1 MLGSGAFVV
10 FDDTTDFVAAAYNL
24 VRFFAHESCGQC
36 TPCREGGSW
45 MERVLERLV
54 ERRGIP
60 GDEEMLLR
68 VSSTI
73 TGLNLCALGDS
84 IEPFLKSVMTRF
96 PEQFH
101 ARIVQEKAA
110 QPA

>member
-10 FDDTTDFVAAAYNL
+10 FDDTTDFVNAAYNL

-54 ERRGIP
+54 HRRGVA
-60 GDEEMLLR
+60 GDDEMLLR
-68 VSSTI
+68 VSSSI
-73 TGLNLCALGDS
+73 TGLNLCPLGDS
-84 IEPFLKSVMTRF
+84 IEPFLKSVMQRF
-96 PEQFH
+96 PEQFK
-101 ARIVQEKAA
+101 ARIASVAA
-110 QPA
+110 PA

>member
-1 MLGSGAFVV
+1 ML
-10 FDDTTDFVAAAYNL
+10 
-24 VRFFAHESCGQC
+24 R
-36 TPCREGGSW
+36 
-45 MERVLERLV
+45 
-54 ERRGIP
+54 
-60 GDEEMLLR
+60 R

-84 IEPFLKSVMTRF
+84 IEPFLKSVMVRF
-96 PEQFH
+96 PEQFR